1 MLALIVWTLF
11 CYGLT
16 LVVTSSK
23 LTLGFRDWVADRS
36 AFLGFGL
43 NCPMCVGFWSGALA
57 YILGLRIAAAPHFT
71 IYRLDLQH
79 VIGTIVSGFASS
91 ALCWIAHVVLARL
104 GAEDL

>member
-1 MLALIVWTLF
+1 MLPLIVWALF

-23 LTLGFRDWVADRS
+23 LTLNLRDWVTDRS

-57 YILGLRIAAAPHFT
+57 YVLGLRILAAPHLAAHG
-71 IYRLDLQH
+71 LDLQH
-79 VIGTIVSGFASS
+79 VIGTIISGFASS